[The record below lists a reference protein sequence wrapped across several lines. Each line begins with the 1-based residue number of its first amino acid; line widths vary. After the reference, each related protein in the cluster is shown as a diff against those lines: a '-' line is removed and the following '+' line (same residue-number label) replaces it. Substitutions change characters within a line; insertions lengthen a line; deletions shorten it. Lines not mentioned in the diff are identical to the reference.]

1 MAYDFELIIV
11 EYPTSKKS
19 LYGQFIYRGFLLCA
33 VFIYGRV
40 HLHTPGVRCGG
51 RSTFREPVVRDNLI
65 EALGAVVPFP
75 GEALGALYV
84 LHFLLLTSR
93 SWATEAADR
102 FLFLEVDVPGV
113 FGGRPD
119 GPAGLSAKRRVL
131 LGSTFSAM
139 AWQPLQLQSGD

>member
-75 GEALGALYV
+75 DEALGARAAEAQPGHV
-84 LHFLLLTSR
+84 VSLLQK
-93 SWATEAADR
+93 D
-102 FLFLEVDVPGV
+102 
-113 FGGRPD
+113 
-119 GPAGLSAKRRVL
+119 
-131 LGSTFSAM
+131 
-139 AWQPLQLQSGD
+139 